1 MGEYFKHRICSTVNE
16 FEDDDG
22 DNYISSDEYEVIFF
36 RRKASLF
43 HRIIDSEIT
52 IRTLQ

>member
-22 DNYISSDEYEVIFF
+22 DNYISLDEYEVSFF
-36 RRKASLF
+36 LEKE
-43 HRIIDSEIT
+43 SEFI
-52 IRTLQ
+52 QSYY